1 MPVLSRTCPDAGQ
14 ICAPFES
21 PYRSETS
28 SKKFSGYLNRPITI
42 HGRSNGA
49 CARFSLINL
58 LKHLNISQALL
69 KGSTVYN
76 WKTDR
81 ASADID
87 LQIFSE
93 SGGDKKLIEKLVEFL
108 NSRSNHRTQSTQ
120 ALQDKTWFSKVAHQ
134 LRDQWRRTIISVG
147 YGQPPATTLDL
158 NFTNIRTV
166 SHDAIHASKAIQFN
180 LCEPKAFI
188 IDSWHPKLVEW
199 LSEHQLLWF
208 NPDIE
213 EGLIRLS
220 YRLSKMPESHLLQ
233 AGITTHFANK
243 ASEGNLRSICL
254 RVLMNEYARNKLTL
268 ADRKQ
273 LWEPVIDAAAKPE
286 NEALKRDLL
295 AWGKFNTLSQL
306 RRALGQADTQQA
318 LLSRLT
324 QGCQIGADF
333 KSALKQ
339 TLKTSPEISA
349 RLKPVLA
356 PALGASLIPGLSL
369 FNKLDTWD
377 HIQEVPEHELQ
388 TVFTGCL
395 EELTKT
401 LDEHICTRA
410 NNMLGWL
417 NGDDLATLKFW
428 LDRIPEAS
436 RQDPPESLM
445 EPVLDAA
452 LQLIQKQG
460 VEGLTDA
467 VPQLS
472 QLRIRQDHWHTLARA
487 LMNTLPASAPASSV
501 ASDDLTIQLMR
512 LLVRNSPLLAAFIPD
527 SKVDLEGNDTSMPT
541 QQFHTQAMAFVDNI
555 NKQKIPPALKS
566 IVCINRNDVEIK
578 LPDLILTLSKSQ
590 RTAVATLGSVKH
602 WVNENSY
609 AVLQPTAP
617 GSGPALQMMWRD
629 GAMFSGQQTANGNFS
644 FNGLLSQISKPGTS
658 NGLSGLLQSGRVLA
672 GNLFHNVDLQNSHW
686 RCNGLFSGQQLL
698 KADCLEQA
706 LLALKNGCIREQSS
720 GSGLLIEH
728 HVKDN
733 RPEHCSVSAH
743 TARSTVELKM
753 SYRQGTSMNNPW
765 RVEPEFNTIES
776 ICRLNS
782 PPFGDLEFTTR
793 LPWNEQTQ
801 SSVGVGEVTVKGTNP
816 FKWLGRFES
825 GKLLPE
831 GKLFLDRQ
839 KTPAI
844 QFNHNTPSA
853 TIPMTLLPVMADL
866 LGKHATGKY
875 RFTPKVWS
883 AHDQWPDDGF
893 EGFVNLLPC
902 GGNYFSGY
910 ITSTG
915 QALGVL
921 SEVARAD
928 SVHFSAW
935 TGSFMIQAAPMMKPD
950 DLPLDIPTTSQ
961 LTMQLP
967 NGKVL
972 LPHGVVN
979 KHTMARFESRPKS
992 KEGQLF
998 FRGENIP
1005 YGQIT
1010 QHNAVQYHSP
1020 GKPQYFVGLN
1030 YTQNNKPK
1038 QIDIVFNPGD
1048 GGHDFIII
1056 RPQHY
1061 DKLSDYQEIYRDSE
1075 GVQASWLVADGRY
1088 QMGQIRLPSGIEY
1101 SGQIKLHNEQF
1112 NLLGKGK
1119 FSLGRLLFTGEFTTD
1134 STVNKLKG
1142 MNPEST
1148 HWVNQYCGDA
1158 GKRTFP
1164 LNEWLEII
1172 SGGRLNWN
1180 SDVKAHLRCRNV
1192 AAIKNSATVFSR
1204 T

>member
-28 SKKFSGYLNRPITI
+28 SKKFSGYLNRAITI

-49 CARFSLINL
+49 CARFSLIDL
-58 LKHLNISQALL
+58 LKHVNISHALL

-93 SGGDKKLIEKLVEFL
+93 SGGDRQLLEKLVEFL

-147 YGQPPATTLDL
+147 YGQPHATRLDL

-180 LCEPKAFI
+180 LFEPKAFI

-220 YRLSKMPESHLLQ
+220 YRLSRMPESHLLQ
-233 AGITTHFANK
+233 PGIATHFGNK

-268 ADRKQ
+268 VDRKQ

-295 AWGKFNTLSQL
+295 AWGKFNTLPQL
-306 RRALGQADTQQA
+306 KRALGQADTQQA
-318 LLSRLT
+318 LLNRLT

-349 RLKPVLA
+349 RLKPLLA
-356 PALGASLIPGLSL
+356 PALGASLIPGVSL
-369 FNKLDTWD
+369 FNKIDTWD

-401 LDEHICTRA
+401 IDEHICTRA

-428 LDRIPEAS
+428 LDRIPEAC
-436 RQDPPESLM
+436 RQDPPESMM

-452 LQLIQKQG
+452 IQLIQKQG
-460 VEGLTDA
+460 VEGLADA

-487 LMNTLPASAPASSV
+487 LMNTLPASAA
-501 ASDDLTIQLMR
+501 ATGTDTEHLTIQFMR

-527 SKVDLEGNDTSMPT
+527 SKVDLEGNDTPMPT
-541 QQFHTQAMAFVDNI
+541 QQFHAQAMAFVDNI

-566 IVCINRNDVEIK
+566 ILCINRNDVEIK

-590 RTAVATLGSVKH
+590 RTAVATLGLVKH

-609 AVLQPTAP
+609 AVLQPLAS

-644 FNGLLSQISKPGTS
+644 FNGLLSQIIKPGTS

-672 GNLFHNVDLQNSHW
+672 SNLFHHVDLENSRW
-686 RCNGLFSGQQLL
+686 SCNGLFNGQQLL
-698 KADCLEQA
+698 KADGLEQV
-706 LLALKNGCIREQSS
+706 LLAFRNGCIREQSR

-728 HVKDN
+728 IVKDG
-733 RPEHCSVSAH
+733 RPDHCTVSAH
-743 TARSTVELKM
+743 TGRSKVELKM
-753 SYRQGTSMNNPW
+753 TYRQGANMTNPW
-765 RVEPEFNTIES
+765 QVEPEFNNIKS
-776 ICRLNS
+776 ICRLYS

-793 LPWNEQTQ
+793 LPWDAQTQ
-801 SSVGVGEVTVKGTNP
+801 SSVGVGEVTVKGSNP
-816 FKWLGRFES
+816 FKWLGHFES

-844 QFNHNTPSA
+844 EFNHNTPSA
-853 TIPMTLLPVMADL
+853 SIPMTLLPVMAEL
-866 LGKHATGKY
+866 LSDHANGNY
-875 RFTPKVWS
+875 RFTPKVWG
-883 AHDQWPDDGF
+883 AHDQWPDNGF

-902 GGNYFSGY
+902 QGNYFSGY

-921 SEVARAD
+921 SEVAKAD
-928 SVHFSAW
+928 NNHFSAW
-935 TGSFMIQAAPMMKPD
+935 TGSFMIQAASMVKPAH
-950 DLPLDIPTTSQ
+950 LPLDIPADSQ
-961 LTMQLP
+961 LNIQLP
-967 NGKVL
+967 NGQML

-979 KHTMARFESRPKS
+979 KHTMARFENRSIL

-998 FRGENIP
+998 FRGEKIP
-1005 YGQIT
+1005 YRQIT
-1010 QHNAVQYHSP
+1010 QHNSVQYKSP
-1020 GKPQYFVGLN
+1020 NRPQYFVGLN
-1030 YTQNNKPK
+1030 YTQNSKPK

-1048 GGHDFIII
+1048 GGQDFIII

-1101 SGQIKLHNEQF
+1101 TGQIKLNNDQF

-1119 FSLGRLLFTGEFTTD
+1119 FSLGRLSFTGEFRSD
-1134 STVNKLKG
+1134 FTVNNLKG
-1142 MNPEST
+1142 MNQDST
-1148 HWVNQYCGDA
+1148 HWVNQYCGEE
-1158 GKRTFP
+1158 GKRSFQ

-1172 SGGRLNWN
+1172 SGSRLNWD
-1180 SDVKAHLRCRNV
+1180 SDVKAHLHCRNV
-1192 AAIKNSATVFSR
+1192 AAIKNRATVFSR